1 MKVKLRNNL
10 DKPINLSFEKKYIVY
25 SIEFSQSGDIYY
37 RIENDSNKVVPYLST
52 LFDVVS
58 NHTNS
63 DWILWEKPNNGSA
76 SLPKQFADPMFW
88 ENYYND
94 DPKTLSLFNQVK
106 ERLYLEELEESE
118 INEILDRG
126 REEDITVIFNA
137 LIKAKSETF
146 NPKIIQF
153 AKSKLEESSFKE
165 YDLLK
170 LAFKYLSLFNNENV
184 NDFFLYYLTNIELG
198 TKELTEIV
206 NEYFN

>member
-1 MKVKLRNNL
+1 MA
-10 DKPINLSFEKKYIVY
+10 ISIVC
-25 SIEFSQSGDIYY
+25 
-37 RIENDSNKVVPYLST
+37 V
-52 LFDVVS
+52 
-58 NHTNS
+58 H
-63 DWILWEKPNNGSA
+63 A
-76 SLPKQFADPMFW
+76 
-88 ENYYND
+88 
-94 DPKTLSLFNQVK
+94 
-106 ERLYLEELEESE
+106 LEELEESE